1 MDLDKLIA
9 DFEQEY
15 HNAPEYSQWNR
26 TLKTRVPGKVQVLQA
41 FLSTL
46 KVKYALCTDDATKTK
61 IKGYMDALGTL
72 GQSMYVC
79 TRSVVSSVTQ
89 SPFYPFI
96 IINQLIPHIV
106 EKERQLIIVTVKVCS
121 PKTKLRKAKEVGR
134 KTFNVDPNPTSKSMG
149 YMVGY
154 ISALEDRGF
163 DTIVIKQDT
172 NGFSGDDKNIDSV
185 VQFYSLGVLCNRIN
199 SYSIYWE

>member
-72 GQSMYVC
+72 G
-79 TRSVVSSVTQ
+79 
-89 SPFYPFI
+89 
-96 IINQLIPHIV
+96 
-106 EKERQLIIVTVKVCS
+106 
-121 PKTKLRKAKEVGR
+121 
-134 KTFNVDPNPTSKSMG
+134 
-149 YMVGY
+149 
-154 ISALEDRGF
+154 
-163 DTIVIKQDT
+163 
-172 NGFSGDDKNIDSV
+172 
-185 VQFYSLGVLCNRIN
+185 
-199 SYSIYWE
+199 